1 MIRWILDRNWLS
13 ISLYSSV
20 LFLISA
26 GIELINQNYLG
37 LFFSVTLGVA
47 TLLSRKLAWV
57 SIALLPVAS
66 YLLASYS
73 AAPVISAIQ
82 LAGVIVLIAVFG
94 KDLQRVMSTVS
105 ALVSAVLIGLVLGY
119 QGSFLGQLLGFQAS
133 TEFVRLNSFLIVLG
147 LVVFL
152 FSLSAVL
159 GRLLFIRLEH
169 IGTPLDKAFSS
180 IRAGKLRLEIAKQN
194 ERLEIAKDLS
204 ELLVQRIS
212 AVVSVTEGG
221 RYAIVSDPTAAN
233 RVLERAYEAS
243 RSAQSE
249 LRRLYDYLNSAIISD
264 VASFRISDLDELAVA
279 YRELGFNTVISQ
291 QGDSF
296 GLNEGMELC
305 VYKIVFES
313 LQNVKKHA
321 PVGTQISV
329 DFLWVEDGLQI
340 LIKDNGL
347 ETINRQ
353 KAELG
358 DIVEGYSATED
369 FDSLVEEFDGA
380 TLAVLRDRA
389 AIYKGR
395 IEATKVAGVG
405 FTLSAIFPNLK
416 SLAIQDF

>member
-13 ISLYSSV
+13 ISLYSAV
-20 LFLISA
+20 LFLFSA
-26 GIELINQNYLG
+26 GLELVNQNYLG
-37 LFFSVTLGVA
+37 LVFSAILGIS
-47 TLLSRKLAWV
+47 TFLSRKLTWV
-57 SIALLPVAS
+57 SVGLLPVAA
-66 YLLASYS
+66 YLLAIFSS
-73 AAPVISAIQ
+73 VPAISTLQ
-82 LAGVIVLIAVFG
+82 VAGVIVLIAVFG
-94 KDLQRVMSTVS
+94 TDLQRVISAASAFVS
-105 ALVSAVLIGLVLGY
+105 ALLIGLIVGY
-119 QGSFLGQLLGFQAS
+119 QGSFLGNILGFEAT
-133 TEFVRLNSFLIVLG
+133 TEFVRLNAFLIVFG
-147 LVVFL
+147 LAVLL
-152 FSLSAVL
+152 FSFSAVL
-159 GRLLFIRLEH
+159 GRLLYIRLEH

-180 IRAGKLRLEIAKQN
+180 IRSGKLRLEIAKQN

-221 RYAIVSDPTAAN
+221 RYAIVSDPTVAN

-313 LQNVKKHA
+313 LQNVKKHS

-340 LIKDNGL
+340 LIKDNGI
-347 ETINRQ
+347 ETANRQ
-353 KAELG
+353 KAAIGE
-358 DIVEGYSATED
+358 IVEGYTAKD
-369 FDSLVEEFDGA
+369 DLDSLVEEFDGA
-380 TLAVLRDRA
+380 TLAALRDRA

-416 SLAIQDF
+416 SLAIQDS